1 MYLTLTDENGC
12 KVNAIINI
20 FVKEET
26 DLYIPNVFSPNGD
39 QLNDLFEL
47 FSSDKNLKLKIYQI
61 FDRWGELIYSQKEQ
75 NLSTYRPWDGVFKN
89 RPLNPGVYVYHIVV
103 EFSDGRIGSYT
114 GDLTLIK

>member
-20 FVKEET
+20 FVNKET

-47 FSSDKNLKLKIYQI
+47 FSTDKNLKLKTYQI

-89 RPLNPGVYVYHIVV
+89 RSMNPGVFVYHIAVA
-103 EFSDGRIGSYT
+103 FSDGSSRSYT